1 MQRNVRYLCN
11 LWHESPFMGAGMVL
25 LHLSTEA
32 QYRQV
37 ALKRLGV
44 SLEQPFLDIDNFI
57 LKCSSFSGAK
67 VRGINN

>member
-1 MQRNVRYLCN
+1 
-11 LWHESPFMGAGMVL
+11 MGARMVL

-32 QYRQV
+32 ENRQV

-44 SLEQPFLDIDNFI
+44 SLQQPFLDIDNFI